1 MYAYFYG
8 EDSLFVSFR
17 FVRPAVK
24 ITENQRTK
32 KLIYT
37 LAYIHTYIDH
47 SKFYK
52 CGSLCA
58 FRAKLCEMVPEKLWP
73 GLRLKGGKRQR
84 IPCKCWQNRF
94 LTTYFFWPLLSRR
107 ISWPAG
113 WQSDSLARIVSPLPN
128 WLPASLCRFQQAKHV
143 PASNLSFVFSF
154 RLLFSS
160 EQVDDGLVSTGREQ
174 PLFFCW
180 LEPTTWSGHIFIIC
194 IIICVIYGFKTEYL
208 MRLVPWVSRL
218 TSSPLFDWLVR
229 RILEVRLVGLIGW
242 I

>member
-1 MYAYFYG
+1 MLFGPSYAKWHPKNY
-8 EDSLFVSFR
+8 DR
-17 FVRPAVK
+17 
-24 ITENQRTK
+24 
-32 KLIYT
+32 
-37 LAYIHTYIDH
+37 D
-47 SKFYK
+47 
-52 CGSLCA
+52 CD
-58 FRAKLCEMVPEKLWP
+58 W
-73 GLRLKGGKRQR
+73 KGGTATHSMQMLAKQ
-84 IPCKCWQNRF
+84 IFNH
-94 LTTYFFWPLLSRR
+94 LFFFGRSSPGR

-180 LEPTTWSGHIFIIC
+180 SEPTTWSGHIFIIC

-208 MRLVPWVSRL
+208 MRLVPWVSRV
-218 TSSPLFDWLVR
+218 TPSPLFDWLVR
-229 RILEVRLVGLIGW
+229 RILEVRLAGLIGW

>member
-1 MYAYFYG
+1 MRITVCFSGQVMQNGTRKTMTGIATERG
-8 EDSLFVSFR
+8 E
-17 FVRPAVK
+17 
-24 ITENQRTK
+24 
-32 KLIYT
+32 
-37 LAYIHTYIDH
+37 
-47 SKFYK
+47 
-52 CGSLCA
+52 
-58 FRAKLCEMVPEKLWP
+58 
-73 GLRLKGGKRQR
+73 RQR

-94 LTTYFFWPLLSRR
+94 LTTYFFFGRSSPGR

-180 LEPTTWSGHIFIIC
+180 SEPTTWSGHIFIIC

-208 MRLVPWVSRL
+208 MRLVPWVSRV
-218 TSSPLFDWLVR
+218 TPSPLFDWLVR